1 MRLIDADEL
10 IEHLWRDDV
19 SSREKIVSIVER
31 RPTIDIESETKRELR
46 RIANGINKILKGGQH
61 ENTV

>member
-46 RIANGINKILKGGQH
+46 RIANGINKILRGCQH